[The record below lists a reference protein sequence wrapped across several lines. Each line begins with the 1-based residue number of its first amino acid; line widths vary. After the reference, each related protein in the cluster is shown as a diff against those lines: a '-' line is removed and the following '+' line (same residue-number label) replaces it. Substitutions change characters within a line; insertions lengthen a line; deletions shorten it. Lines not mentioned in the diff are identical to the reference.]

1 MYSVSNAYRV
11 AAALP
16 IQEHRLTGT
25 IGGYAFTENHIV
37 AGTFHLTN
45 QCTDTA
51 DVVLGSVF
59 VGQLEA
65 TFTGI
70 NFGFNEWI
78 GKKITPLFGLKVGAN
93 TWEDIPLGVYTI
105 IEARHTAEGVSV
117 VAYDNMY
124 KFDKKFKKG
133 RFQMTGGIDAFIAQA
148 CADCRVD
155 FGMTDEE
162 VEALPNGMEV
172 FELFGVWGKFK
183 DFANDIDT
191 YRDLIYWIAQ
201 TLGCFATMNRDGEL
215 IFVPYTGTVADEVSE
230 EHRIAG
236 AEFADYITNYTGI
249 YVTNMDDNSQSY
261 YGYDV
266 ELLTA
271 EISLVQTDIANTQAA
286 LVENQAALVNNQAEM
301 AENERK
307 YRDGEI
313 TQEQYLAKKEELTEE
328 RAQLNQTRKN
338 LNKHLKQDQKRLT
351 WLQKALA
358 KAQAEDDGT
367 FMDLGSN
374 PFLQSEIFSYKE
386 RQRRAILD
394 ALDPISYTPFTCST
408 ILGAHYDLG
417 DVIYFTGGHAGT
429 DGCFCCLMSYD
440 FTYNAEYN
448 MEGFGADPIIAN
460 TKSKD
465 QKAIGA
471 AQTDALA
478 GGDSGG
484 FVVAA
489 RNPVKIVTYTG
500 VD

>member
-1 MYSVSNAYRV
+1 MYPVSAAYKL
-11 AAALP
+11 AAAQP
-16 IQEHRLTGT
+16 VQEHRLTGM
-25 IGGYAFTENHIV
+25 IGGYAFTEANIISGSFHI
-37 AGTFHLTN
+37 TN

-59 VGQLEA
+59 VGQLDA

-70 NFGFNEWI
+70 NLTYNNWI
-78 GKKITPLFGLKVGAN
+78 GKKITPSFGLKVGAN
-93 TWEDIPLGVYTI
+93 SWEDIPLGEYTI
-105 IEARHTAEGVSV
+105 IEARHTADGVAV
-117 VAYDNMY
+117 QAYDNMY
-124 KFDKKFKKG
+124 LFDRKFKKG
-133 RFQMTGGIDAFIAQA
+133 RFQMTGGLWAFIEQA
-148 CADCRVD
+148 CADCHVD

-162 VEALPNGMEV
+162 LEALPNGEEV

-201 TLGCFATMNRDGEL
+201 TLGCFATMNRAGEL

-271 EISLVQTDIANTQAA
+271 EISLVTADIASTQAE
-286 LVENQAALVNNQAEM
+286 LVQNQSDIVNNRAQQ

-307 YRDGEI
+307 YRAGEI
-313 TQEQYLAKKEELTEE
+313 TEEEYLRKRSELLVALAELQEQ
-328 RAQLNQTRKN
+328 RKV
-338 LNKHLKQDQKRLT
+338 LNKHLKQQQKRLT
-351 WLQKALA
+351 WLQKALV
-358 KAQAEDDGT
+358 KAQNEEEGT
-367 FMDLGSN
+367 YMELGPN
-374 PFLQSEIFSYKE
+374 PFLQSEIFSDKE
-386 RQRRAILD
+386 RERRAILD
-394 ALDPISYTPFTCST
+394 ALDPISYTPFSCST

-417 DVIYFTGGHAGT
+417 DLLYFTGGHAGT